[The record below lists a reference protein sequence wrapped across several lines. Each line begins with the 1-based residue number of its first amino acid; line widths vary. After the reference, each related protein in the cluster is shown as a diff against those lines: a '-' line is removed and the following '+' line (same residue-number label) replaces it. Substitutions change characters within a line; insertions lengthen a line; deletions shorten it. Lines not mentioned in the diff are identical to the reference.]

1 MRTAHIVAL
10 VLLAIG
16 AALPGALFAVDGQVL
31 YTEGTVTI
39 STGSGSRDASPGDK
53 LSAGD
58 VITTGPVS
66 LAVIDLSN
74 ATQAKLRENTSLAIE
89 AIGND
94 TKVSLTRGGLFTH
107 VLKKLSGTLSVR
119 ADTTVAGVRG
129 TEFYLAYGLTNSA
142 HPDLWLC
149 VNEGSV
155 NVSLE
160 NTGQT
165 VVVKEGLGV
174 SILGGGRISTPRH
187 YTWTR
192 ALNWNMDPSG
202 GKVQDTTSLDQVY
215 NDPAYRDSN

>member
-1 MRTAHIVAL
+1 MRTAHIAAL
-10 VLLAIG
+10 VLLAVG
-16 AALPGALFAVDGQVL
+16 AALPGTMFALDGQVL

-39 STGSGSRDASPGDK
+39 STGGDSRDASPGDK

-58 VITTGPVS
+58 VITTGQES

-74 ATQAKLRENTSLAIE
+74 ATQAKLRENTSLSLD

-107 VLKKLSGTLSVR
+107 VLKKLSGSFSVR

-129 TEFYLAYGLTNSA
+129 TEFYVSYGLSTAA

-155 NVSLE
+155 NVTLE
-160 NTGQT
+160 STGQN

-187 YTWTR
+187 YTWTKG
-192 ALNWNMDPSG
+192 LNWNMDPAG
-202 GKVQDTTSLDQVY
+202 GKVQDTTSLDQIY